1 MTLKPQSCRYPMT
14 LNIGE
19 EEIELVA
26 LIEYTCTPGSPECG
40 PSYASGGEPAE
51 APEIDFVEVEI
62 EALNKTTGK
71 NVRYA
76 APQWLFDYVTE
87 NEDVRQRLG
96 DHADWG
102 HEGPDPDDARDRE
115 IERRR
120 GQ

>member
-1 MTLKPQSCRYPMT
+1 MSKKPQSCRYPMT

-19 EEIELVA
+19 EEIELIA
-26 LIEYTCTPGSPECG
+26 LIEYTVTPGSPERG

-51 APEIDFVEVEI
+51 AAEIEIWEVEI
-62 EALNKTTGK
+62 ELPNKYREKAPLWLLNYIA
-71 NVRYA
+71 R
-76 APQWLFDYVTE
+76 

-115 IERRR
+115 IARRR